1 MIEKAPRAFLRRGFC
16 FFLRMACRA
25 VAGAG
30 VLLETHG
37 SKDIP
42 EEFLRRGTV
51 RPVDL

>member
-1 MIEKAPRAFLRRGFC
+1 MGARLGTRLGARLAGGD
-16 FFLRMACRA
+16 AGA